1 MYEILVAT
9 TVATTVIMLPLR
21 HLPLNRIQL
30 EQQYKETIDKLPPL
44 DVMRLLDVIEQDH
57 DCNTWHLSYG
67 VGGQIDRIRRARLL
81 RRLVQLKWLE
91 DRVPKQQANLVWMK
105 LLEQEAFTA
114 ASLFFWA
121 VPFIR
126 NKAARRSI
134 QAYCFIASRTS
145 TICVTN
151 GSPECLLKLDELL

>member
-1 MYEILVAT
+1 MYELLVAT
-9 TVATTVIMLPLR
+9 TVATTAVMLPLR
-21 HLPLNRIQL
+21 HLPLTRFQL
-30 EQQYKETIDKLPPL
+30 LQQYQEKIAKLPPL
-44 DVMRLLDVIEQDH
+44 DVMRLMDVLEDGTNI
-57 DCNTWHLSYG
+57 WHLSYG

-81 RRLVQLKWLE
+81 RELVQLRWLE
-91 DRVPKQQANLVWMK
+91 QRVPKQQATLVWVK
-105 LLEQEAFTA
+105 LLEQEAFSI

-126 NKAARRSI
+126 NKAAKRSI
-134 QAYCFIASRTS
+134 AAYCFIASRTS